1 MHQVN
6 DKVIEPSSGQATG
19 TLVFFHGY
27 GANGQEMAD
36 YVGGNIRHQL
46 PHVKLR
52 FPDGLLPTPYHP
64 QQRSW
69 FNIQDM
75 LDDKEHRGI
84 PFDGN
89 IAAPRALGAMPD
101 IHAYID
107 RILEEDGIEASQ
119 LIIAGFSQGAQIAF
133 YSGLQRHEEV
143 GGVFSI
149 SGPAIDQVQG
159 INSNPPIMLL
169 AGADEHSHFS
179 GRQCAE
185 KTHGLLLEN
194 GFDSELYLTPDNGH
208 NICANSLKALTDFTK
223 RHLSGMQYS
232 PEISYPFEPA

>member
-1 MHQVN
+1 MQYIH
-6 DKVIEPSSGQATG
+6 DKIIDRSTTNGGG
-19 TLVFFHGY
+19 TLIFFHGY

-36 YVGGNIRHQL
+36 YVGANIQGQL
-46 PHVKLR
+46 PNVKLR
-52 FPDGLLPTPYHP
+52 FPDGLLPTPFNP
-64 QQRSW
+64 AQRSW
-69 FNIQDM
+69 FHIQDM

-89 IAAPRALGAMPD
+89 IAAPRALAVMPD

-107 RILEEDGIEASQ
+107 RVLEEDKIEPSR

-133 YSGLQRHEEV
+133 YSGLQRTEEV
-143 GGVFSI
+143 GGVLSI
-149 SGPAIDQVQG
+149 SGPAIDQVQSIG
-159 INSNPPIMLL
+159 SNPPIMLL

-194 GFDSELYLTPDNGH
+194 GFTSELYLTPNNGH
-208 NICANSLKALTDFTK
+208 NICQNSLRALTAFVK
-223 RHLSGMQYS
+223 RNLPAFDYGA
-232 PEISYPFEPA
+232 EISYPFEPA